1 LNKYFRK
8 TYYPNEGTSH
18 KKEAK
23 INLLRNFVKIL
34 MNNRK
39 NFRMIYPIV
48 AYGDPVL
55 RKVTV
60 DIDKSVDVK
69 KLSEDMFETMYNAKG
84 VGLAA
89 PQVGLNLRIF
99 VVDGRPF
106 NEGEDM
112 EERDKDPSLI
122 DFKQVFIN
130 ADILDEKGKEWA
142 FEEGC
147 LSIPDIR
154 EDIYRPTF
162 VTINFFDEN
171 WVEHTKTYE
180 GLAARIIQHEYDH
193 IDGILFT
200 DHLNPVKKRM
210 LKNKLA
216 KITKGIVDVDY
227 KMKFP
232 K

>member
-1 LNKYFRK
+1 
-8 TYYPNEGTSH
+8 
-18 KKEAK
+18 
-23 INLLRNFVKIL
+23 
-34 MNNRK
+34 
-39 NFRMIYPIV
+39 MIYPIV
-48 AYGDPVL
+48 AFGDPVL

-130 ADILDEKGKEWA
+130 AEILDEKGKEWA

-154 EDIYRPTF
+154 EDIYRPEF
-162 VTINFFDEN
+162 VRINFFDEN
-171 WVEHTKTYE
+171 WVEYTKTYE

-210 LKNKLA
+210 LKNK
-216 KITKGIVDVDY
+216 ISE
-227 KMKFP
+227 MKRMMCTIEIGNAVIYMD

>member
-1 LNKYFRK
+1 
-8 TYYPNEGTSH
+8 
-18 KKEAK
+18 
-23 INLLRNFVKIL
+23 
-34 MNNRK
+34 
-39 NFRMIYPIV
+39 MIYPIV

-60 DIDKSVDVK
+60 DIEKSYDVK

-89 PQVGLNLRIF
+89 PQIGLNVRMF

-122 DFKQVFIN
+122 DFKKVFIN
-130 ADILDEKGKEWA
+130 AEILEEDGDDWG

-147 LSIPDIR
+147 LSIPDVR
-154 EDIYRPTF
+154 EDVYRPEYL
-162 VTINFFDEN
+162 TIRYFDEDWN
-171 WVEHTKTYE
+171 EHTEEYE

-193 IDGILFT
+193 VDGILFT

-216 KITKGIVDVDY
+216 KITKGKVDVDY

-232 K
+232 KL

>member
-1 LNKYFRK
+1 
-8 TYYPNEGTSH
+8 
-18 KKEAK
+18 
-23 INLLRNFVKIL
+23 
-34 MNNRK
+34 
-39 NFRMIYPIV
+39 MIYPIV
-48 AYGDPVL
+48 AFGDPVL

-60 DIDKSVDVK
+60 DIDNSVDVK

-89 PQVGLNLRIF
+89 PQIGLNLRIF

-122 DFKQVFIN
+122 DFKQVLIN

-154 EDIYRPTF
+154 EDVYRPEF

>member
-1 LNKYFRK
+1 
-8 TYYPNEGTSH
+8 
-18 KKEAK
+18 
-23 INLLRNFVKIL
+23 
-34 MNNRK
+34 
-39 NFRMIYPIV
+39 MIYPIV

-60 DIDKSVDVK
+60 DIDKSYDVK

-89 PQVGLNLRIF
+89 PQIGLNVRMF

-122 DFKQVFIN
+122 DFKKVFIN
-130 ADILDEKGKEWA
+130 AEILEEDGDDWG

-147 LSIPDIR
+147 LSIPDVR
-154 EDIYRPTF
+154 EDVYRPEYL
-162 VTINFFDEN
+162 TIRYFDEDWN
-171 WVEHTKTYE
+171 EHTEEYE

-193 IDGILFT
+193 VDGILFT

-216 KITKGIVDVDY
+216 KITKGRVDVDY

-232 K
+232 KL

>member
-1 LNKYFRK
+1 
-8 TYYPNEGTSH
+8 
-18 KKEAK
+18 
-23 INLLRNFVKIL
+23 LRNFVEVLK
-34 MNNRK
+34 NNRK

-48 AYGDPVL
+48 AYGDPIL

>member
-1 LNKYFRK
+1 
-8 TYYPNEGTSH
+8 
-18 KKEAK
+18 
-23 INLLRNFVKIL
+23 
-34 MNNRK
+34 
-39 NFRMIYPIV
+39 MIYPIV

-60 DIDKSVDVK
+60 DIDKSYDVK

-89 PQVGLNLRIF
+89 PQIGLNVRMF

-122 DFKQVFIN
+122 DFKKVFIN
-130 ADILDEKGKEWA
+130 AEILDEDGDDWG

-147 LSIPDIR
+147 LSIPDVR
-154 EDIYRPTF
+154 EDVYRPEF
-162 VTINFFDEN
+162 LTIRYFDEDWN
-171 WVEHTKTYE
+171 EFTEEYE

-193 IDGILFT
+193 VDGILFT

-216 KITKGIVDVDY
+216 KITKGKVDVDY

-232 K
+232 KL

>member
-1 LNKYFRK
+1 
-8 TYYPNEGTSH
+8 
-18 KKEAK
+18 
-23 INLLRNFVKIL
+23 
-34 MNNRK
+34 
-39 NFRMIYPIV
+39 MIYPII
-48 AYGDPVL
+48 AFGDPVL
-55 RKVTV
+55 RKITV
-60 DIDKSVDVK
+60 DIDKSEDVK

-89 PQVGLNLRIF
+89 PQIGLNLRIF

-130 ADILDEKGKEWA
+130 ADILDEKGKQWA

-154 EDIYRPTF
+154 EDVYRPEF

>member
-1 LNKYFRK
+1 
-8 TYYPNEGTSH
+8 
-18 KKEAK
+18 
-23 INLLRNFVKIL
+23 
-34 MNNRK
+34 
-39 NFRMIYPIV
+39 MIYPIV

-55 RKVTV
+55 RKVTE
-60 DIDKSVDVK
+60 DIDRESVDVK
-69 KLSEDMFETMYNAKG
+69 KLSDDMFETMYNAKG

-89 PQVGLNLRIF
+89 PQIGLNLRIF
-99 VVDGRPF
+99 VADGRPF

-154 EDIYRPTF
+154 EDVYRPEY

-210 LKNKLA
+210 LKNRLA

>member
-1 LNKYFRK
+1 
-8 TYYPNEGTSH
+8 
-18 KKEAK
+18 
-23 INLLRNFVKIL
+23 
-34 MNNRK
+34 
-39 NFRMIYPIV
+39 MIYPIV

-60 DIDKSVDVK
+60 DIDKSYDVK
-69 KLSEDMFETMYNAKG
+69 KLSEDMYETMYNAKG

-89 PQVGLNLRIF
+89 PQIGLNLRMF

-122 DFKQVFIN
+122 DFKKVFIN
-130 ADILDEKGKEWA
+130 AEILEEDGDDWA

-147 LSIPDIR
+147 LSIPDVR
-154 EDIYRPTF
+154 EDIYRPEYL
-162 VTINFFDEN
+162 TIRYFDEDWN
-171 WVEHTKTYE
+171 EHTEEYE

-193 IDGILFT
+193 VDGILFT

-216 KITKGIVDVDY
+216 KITKGRVDVDY

-232 K
+232 KL

>member
-1 LNKYFRK
+1 
-8 TYYPNEGTSH
+8 
-18 KKEAK
+18 
-23 INLLRNFVKIL
+23 
-34 MNNRK
+34 
-39 NFRMIYPIV
+39 MIYPIV

-60 DIDKSVDVK
+60 DIEKSYDVK

-89 PQVGLNLRIF
+89 PQIGLNLRMF

-112 EERDKDPSLI
+112 KERDKDPSLI
-122 DFKQVFIN
+122 NFKKVFIN
-130 ADILDEKGKEWA
+130 AEILEEDGDDWA

-147 LSIPDIR
+147 LSIPDVR
-154 EDIYRPTF
+154 QDIYRPEY
-162 VTINFFDEN
+162 VTIRYFDVDWN
-171 WVEHTKTYE
+171 EHTEEYE

-216 KITKGIVDVDY
+216 KITKGRVDVDY

-232 K
+232 KL

>member
-1 LNKYFRK
+1 
-8 TYYPNEGTSH
+8 
-18 KKEAK
+18 
-23 INLLRNFVKIL
+23 
-34 MNNRK
+34 
-39 NFRMIYPIV
+39 MIYPII
-48 AYGDPVL
+48 AFGDPVL
-55 RKVTV
+55 RKITV
-60 DIDKSVDVK
+60 DIDKSEDVK

-89 PQVGLNLRIF
+89 PQIGLNLRIF

-154 EDIYRPTF
+154 EDVYRPAF

>member
-1 LNKYFRK
+1 
-8 TYYPNEGTSH
+8 
-18 KKEAK
+18 
-23 INLLRNFVKIL
+23 
-34 MNNRK
+34 
-39 NFRMIYPIV
+39 MIYPIV

-55 RKVTV
+55 RKVAV
-60 DIDKSVDVK
+60 DIDKSFDVK
-69 KLSEDMFETMYNAKG
+69 KLSEEMFETMYNAKG

-89 PQVGLNLRIF
+89 PQIGLNIRMF

-106 NEGEDM
+106 NEGEDL
-112 EERDKDPSLI
+112 EERDKDPSLV
-122 DFKQVFIN
+122 DFKKVFIN
-130 ADILDEKGKEWA
+130 AEILEEDGDDWG

-154 EDIYRPTF
+154 EDVYRPEY
-162 VTINFFDEN
+162 VTIRYFDEN
-171 WVEHTKTYE
+171 WEEHTEEYE

-200 DHLNPVKKRM
+200 DHLNPIKKRM

-216 KITKGIVDVDY
+216 KITKGRVDVDY

>member
-1 LNKYFRK
+1 MLFEILISNNQF
-8 TYYPNEGTSH
+8 P
-18 KKEAK
+18 
-23 INLLRNFVKIL
+23 INQP
-34 MNNRK
+34 
-39 NFRMIYPIV
+39 MIYPIV

-60 DIDKSVDVK
+60 DIDKSYDVK

-89 PQVGLNLRIF
+89 PQIGLNLRIF

-122 DFKQVFIN
+122 DFKKVFIN
-130 ADILDEKGKEWA
+130 AEILEEDGDDWG

-147 LSIPDIR
+147 LSIPDVR
-154 EDIYRPTF
+154 EDIYRPEYL
-162 VTINFFDEN
+162 TIRYFDED
-171 WVEHTKTYE
+171 WKEHTEEYE

-193 IDGILFT
+193 VDGILFT

-216 KITKGIVDVDY
+216 KITKGKVDVDY

-232 K
+232 KL